1 MFGQDDLA
9 AWFQR
14 LGIPEP
20 TRSLI
25 KGIRSSGPSRRVG
38 GGGSNV
44 SGRYPSRKM
53 GVTIQF
59 ESHRVEL
66 AGIIEMEYDNAVI
79 EYFDQPPAI
88 KLDYQSVAGKRMGV
102 LHTPDFFVIR
112 EGEAG
117 WEEWK
122 TEEELRRL
130 AAHNPNRYSAGNNAQ

>member
-1 MFGQDDLA
+1 MLGQDDLA

-14 LGIPEP
+14 LRIPEP

-25 KGIRSSGPSRRVG
+25 MDIRASDPSRRVG

-66 AGIIEMEYDNAVI
+66 AGIYEMDDSGILIWPSMAV
-79 EYFDQPPAI
+79 
-88 KLDYQSVAGKRMGV
+88 
-102 LHTPDFFVIR
+102 
-112 EGEAG
+112 
-117 WEEWK
+117 
-122 TEEELRRL
+122 
-130 AAHNPNRYSAGNNAQ
+130 